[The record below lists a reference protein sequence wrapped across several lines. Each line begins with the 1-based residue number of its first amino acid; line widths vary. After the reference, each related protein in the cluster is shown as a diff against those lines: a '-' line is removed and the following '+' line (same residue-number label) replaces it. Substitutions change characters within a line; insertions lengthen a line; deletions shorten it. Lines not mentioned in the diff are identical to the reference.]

1 MLYVETRLTCAQVLH
16 AGRELNVTRA
26 LHDILEKSFP
36 EEYAAR
42 RQEAM
47 EASPSFQGDASAP
60 IPLFVMSCLL
70 PGALH
75 APHAALQSDCILWY
89 APVALQDISAFM
101 AEPGCLQLRL
111 WAAQSKRLST
121 VRDRRGSK

>member
-70 PGALH
+70 PGA
-75 APHAALQSDCILWY
+75 PHAALQS
-89 APVALQDISAFM
+89 IST
-101 AEPGCLQLRL
+101 
-111 WAAQSKRLST
+111 SSH
-121 VRDRRGSK
+121 GSCSFPRHLYSHG